1 MNADRADRI
10 AAALDTFRIEL
21 PSWGFA
27 NTGTRFGKFMQP
39 AAATTLEE
47 KFSDAA
53 QVHALTGACPTLALH
68 VRWDLPAGVESTAQ
82 VATLAQRFGIAA
94 GSINPN
100 LFEEQHYKFGSFGNP
115 DAAVRGHARAHGIES
130 VEIGRRLGSRDVTF
144 WFADGSN
151 YPGTANFRQRR
162 RWFEESLTA
171 VHAKLAADQRM
182 LVEYKPFE
190 PAFYHTDIADWGMA
204 LLHARAAGPQ
214 ARVLVDTGHHYLS
227 QNIEQI
233 VAWLLMEGMLGG
245 FHFNDRRY
253 ADDDLTIG
261 SIDPYQV
268 FRIFHEIRSFEAE
281 TGAAAD
287 IAYMID
293 QSHNLKGK
301 IEAMIQ
307 TVAVAQ
313 ELYAK
318 AALVDHAALA
328 GAQSTSDLIAA
339 ESILQDAFATDVR
352 PAVREWRT
360 ARGRPADP
368 MDAFRQS
375 GYLERITNDRAA
387 RNAAA
392 SSSYA

>member
-1 MNADRADRI
+1 
-10 AAALDTFRIEL
+10 
-21 PSWGFA
+21 
-27 NTGTRFGKFMQP
+27 
-39 AAATTLEE
+39 
-47 KFSDAA
+47 
-53 QVHALTGACPTLALH
+53 
-68 VRWDLPAGVESTAQ
+68 
-82 VATLAQRFGIAA
+82 
-94 GSINPN
+94 
-100 LFEEQHYKFGSFGNP
+100 
-115 DAAVRGHARAHGIES
+115 
-130 VEIGRRLGSRDVTF
+130 
-144 WFADGSN
+144 
-151 YPGTANFRQRR
+151 
-162 RWFEESLTA
+162 
-171 VHAKLAADQRM
+171 
-182 LVEYKPFE
+182 
-190 PAFYHTDIADWGMA
+190 MA
-204 LLHARAAGPQ
+204 LLLARAAGPQ

-318 AALVDHAALA
+318 AALVDHAALSV
-328 GAQSTSDLIAA
+328 AQARTDLIAA

-360 ARGRPADP
+360 AHGLPADP
-368 MDAFRQS
+368 MNAFRQS
-375 GYLERITNDRAA
+375 GYLERITSDRAA
-387 RNAAA
+387 RNAAP

>member
-1 MNADRADRI
+1 MTHLSDRI
-10 AAALDTFRIEL
+10 VAALDSFRIEL

-27 NTGTRFGKFMQP
+27 NTGTRFGKFLQP
-39 AAATTLEE
+39 AAAATIEE

-53 QVHALTGACPTLALH
+53 EVHKLTGACPTLALH
-68 VRWDLPAGVESTAQ
+68 VLWDVPSGIESAST
-82 VATLAQRFGIAA
+82 VATLADRYGLRP

-100 LFEEQHYKFGSFGNP
+100 VFEAQEYKYGSFGNP
-115 DAAVRGHARAHGIES
+115 DAAVRRAALQHVGDS
-130 VEIGRRLGSRDVTF
+130 VAIARRLGSRDVSL

-151 YPGTANFRQRR
+151 YPGTANIRARKHLFEDGLRAAHAALGDGQR
-162 RWFEESLTA
+162 L
-171 VHAKLAADQRM
+171 

-204 LLHARAAGPQ
+204 LHLARAAGPR
-214 ARVLVDTGHHYLS
+214 ARVLVDTGHHYAS

-233 VAWLLMEGMLGG
+233 VAWLLDERMLGG

-253 ADDDLTIG
+253 ADDDLTLG

-268 FRIFHEIRSFEAE
+268 FRIFHEIQLFEWE
-281 TGAAAD
+281 TGARAD

-307 TVAVAQ
+307 TVGIAQ
-313 ELYAK
+313 QLFAR
-318 AALVDHAALA
+318 AALVDHSALA
-328 GAQSTSDLIAA
+328 LAQSRCDLVAA
-339 ESILQDAFATDVR
+339 ETLLQDAFATDVR
-352 PAVREWRT
+352 PAIVDWRR
-360 ARGRPADP
+360 AHGLPADP
-368 MDAFRQS
+368 LAAFREG
-375 GYLERITNDRAA
+375 GYLERITEQR
-387 RNAAA
+387 RHRVSTP